1 MAGTSPAMT
10 TSVDH
15 IFTTSLDAAF
25 TKPFAVKAETSA
37 IACLCRARN
46 AD

>member
-1 MAGTSPAMT
+1 MT
-10 TSVDH
+10 TDGFVDRL
-15 IFTTSLDAAF
+15 FTTSIQAAF
-25 TKPFAVKAETSA
+25 TKPFTVKTERHA

>member
-1 MAGTSPAMT
+1 MT
-10 TSVDH
+10 MVGFVDR
-15 IFTTSLDAAF
+15 IFTTSMDAPF
-25 TKPFAVKAETSA
+25 TKAFAIKTETHA